1 MKARL
6 ASKEEAMPSKVELGK
21 RVREERNRQ
30 ALTLKAVEGRSGV
43 SATHISQIE
52 RGITWPTVNALDK
65 IARALKKNTSFF
77 LEEVELPDMCRLSG
91 NGSTMILSEN
101 PKVVLRSL
109 SFGIPGGRIKFYV
122 LTAHPTDGKDR
133 GEIVAHCHEGD
144 ECGYVLSGRIELKV
158 GDEIVVLKPGESVH
172 FNGTK
177 PHGIRNVG
185 HSVSES
191 VWAAW
196 SIGV

>member
-1 MKARL
+1 
-6 ASKEEAMPSKVELGK
+6 MPSKVELGR
-21 RVREERNRQ
+21 RVREERTKQ
-30 ALTLKAVEGRSGV
+30 ALTLKAVEGLAGV

-77 LEEVELPDMCRLSG
+77 LEDVELPDICRLSG
-91 NGSTMILSEN
+91 DGNTMILSEN
-101 PKVVLRSL
+101 PKVVLRCL
-109 SFGIPGGRIKFYV
+109 SFGIPGGRLKFYM
-122 LTAHPTDGKDR
+122 LTAHPANGKDR
-133 GEIVAHCHEGD
+133 STVVTHCHEGD
-144 ECGYVLSGRIELKV
+144 ECGYVLSGRLEVKV
-158 GDEIVVLKPGESVH
+158 GDEVIALKPGESIH

-185 HSVSES
+185 HGASDS

-196 SIGV
+196 SLGV